1 MPRSSGRPK
10 NRKPK
15 HFRLMLGVDAVTTWP
30 TRAKLDGGS
39 ERVPGIVV
47 QRLSDARPVKVR
59 QRAV

>member
-15 HFRLMLGVDAVTTWP
+15 HFRLMLGMEAVTTWP
-30 TRAKLDGGS
+30 SRPRLEGGS

-59 QRAV
+59 RSEA